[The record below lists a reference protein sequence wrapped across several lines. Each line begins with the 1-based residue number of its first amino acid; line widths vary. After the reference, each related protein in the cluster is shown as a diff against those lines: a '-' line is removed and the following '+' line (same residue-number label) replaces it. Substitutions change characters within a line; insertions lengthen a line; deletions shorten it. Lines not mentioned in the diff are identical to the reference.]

1 MKNTS
6 ALLAIAAFSTL
17 LVATTGWAQ
26 SPAGSVGQNPP
37 TTPPVPVASPSA
49 SPAPGRSPKGPD
61 TDERLRVRGP
71 LKSQARKL
79 YPNRIE
85 PMESPMSSA
94 SPGKTQSTARENASP
109 SPIIRKRPEHLPGR
123 SRSPTS
129 RPGGSP
135 VAISPTPAAS
145 ASASPSSTP

>member
-17 LVATTGWAQ
+17 SVAITGRAQ

-37 TTPPVPVASPSA
+37 STSPVPVASPSA
-49 SPAPGRSPKGPD
+49 SPAPAQSPKGPD
-61 TDERLRVRGP
+61 TDERLRVGGP

-94 SPGKTQSTARENASP
+94 SPGKTQSTAGENASP
-109 SPIIRKRPEHLPGR
+109 NPIIRKRPEHLPRR
-123 SRSPTS
+123 SRSPA
-129 RPGGSP
+129 PQGGGSP
-135 VAISPTPAAS
+135 VAISPAPAAS
-145 ASASPSSTP
+145 ATASPSNTP

>member
-17 LVATTGWAQ
+17 SVAVTAQAQ

-37 TTPPVPVASPSA
+37 STSPVPVASPSA
-49 SPAPGRSPKGPD
+49 SPTPAQSPKGSD
-61 TDERLRVRGP
+61 TDERLRVGGP
-71 LKSQARKL
+71 LKSQARKY

-94 SPGKTQSTARENASP
+94 SPGKTPSTAGENASP
-109 SPIIRKRPEHLPGR
+109 NPIIRKRPEHLLRR
-123 SRSPTS
+123 SRSPAAQA
-129 RPGGSP
+129 GGSR
-135 VAISPTPAAS
+135 VTVSPAPAAS
-145 ASASPSSTP
+145 AAASPSTTP